1 MTPSE
6 HSQFKQDTVKYPE
19 EEEEGEVGFWRFQLI
34 GELGIN
40 LRSSVQFSL
49 FFAIT
54 FTYHYKIN

>member
-1 MTPSE
+1 MTASE
-6 HSQFKQDTVKYPE
+6 LSQFKQDTVKYL

-54 FTYHYKIN
+54 FTHHYKIN